1 MREDL
6 TQERIRAIEN
16 RWKSDVD
23 SKLDALVAAEKRRS
37 EKYDAFIDMLI
48 KRELN
53 REKLNSA
60 LIEKTLG
67 GAVWGAL
74 VFLSYAVWSY
84 VKDHAK

>member
-1 MREDL
+1 MQEDL

-23 SKLDALVAAEKRRS
+23 SKLDALVAAEKQRA

-48 KRELN
+48 KREVN

-67 GAVWGAL
+67 GAVWAGL
-74 VFLSYAVWSY
+74 VFLAYAAWSY
-84 VKDHAK
+84 IKDHAK